1 MENLY
6 GYYFHYNP
14 FTKNW
19 LALERN
25 SLQDYH
31 AGKIPE
37 KAILKNKDVNV
48 LIKFLSKADTK
59 FEDEQK

>member
-14 FTKNW
+14 FTKFW
-19 LALERN
+19 SAIDR
-25 SLQDYH
+25 SKLQDYH

-37 KAILKNKDVNV
+37 KDILKNKNIQV
-48 LIKFLSKADTK
+48 LIDFLSQPDTK
-59 FEDEQK
+59 FENA